1 MHVDDQIVFRT
12 PDLLKQIEERYHCA
26 PSPAAL
32 REIASRK
39 KNDIGERRMAAHDL
53 SVFRRDQ
60 PVNARPRITRAQ
72 LHKHWDRMDDV
83 TEGRRFD
90 QQNAREPCRLQ
101 CRRAA
106 VLYSCVLD
114 LPVHCRR

>member
-1 MHVDDQIVFRT
+1 MSMTKSYFARRICLSRSKNATIARH
-12 PDLLKQIEERYHCA
+12 
-26 PSPAAL
+26 L
-32 REIASRK
+32 RPRK
-39 KNDIGERRMAAHDL
+39 KNDIGERRMAAHEL

-106 VLYSCVLD
+106 VLYSCVL
-114 LPVHCRR
+114 